1 MHYLGLDI
9 GGTKMAAVVM
19 NPTGEE
25 IARYR
30 RTTVKIDYPAFID
43 ELCDFVAEI
52 RTQSQQS
59 LSMGIALPGGISP
72 ASGKIKN
79 SNILVLNG
87 QDLKTD
93 LEQRLDT
100 AVVIANDANCFALSE
115 ACDGAG
121 KGAEVVFGITLG
133 TGCGGGMSVKQQI
146 YTGAWGN
153 AAECGHITL
162 PDYAEQQDGP
172 LAICYCGRQNCVE
185 SFVSGTGLAER
196 YFRLTGEQRSAPG
209 IIRLAQQGDPQA
221 LQQIARFKSQ
231 LARLLATIV
240 NIVDPNII
248 VIGGGLSNEPL
259 LLEGLA
265 EATGERVFTDRF
277 LTPIVVAQHG
287 DSSGMRG
294 AAWLA
299 IRSQND
305 RSFAG

>member
-19 NPTGEE
+19 NTSGEE
-25 IARYR
+25 LARYR
-30 RTTVKIDYPAFID
+30 RTTVKSDYPAFIA

-52 RTQSQQS
+52 REQSQQP
-59 LSMGIALPGGISP
+59 LAIGIALPGGISP
-72 ASGKIKN
+72 VSGKIKN

-87 QDLKTD
+87 EDLKSD
-93 LEQRLDT
+93 LQQRLAAT
-100 AVVIANDANCFALSE
+100 VVIANDANCFALSE

-121 KGAEVVFGITLG
+121 KGADVVFGITLG

-146 YTGAWGN
+146 FAGAWGN
-153 AAECGHITL
+153 AAECGHIQL
-162 PDYAEQQDGP
+162 PGYAERQDGP

-196 YFRLTGEQRSAPG
+196 YFRLTGEARTAPE
-209 IIRLAQQGDPQA
+209 IIRLAQQGETHE
-221 LQQIARFKSQ
+221 LQQISRFKSQ

-240 NIVDPNII
+240 NLVDPNII
-248 VIGGGLSNEPL
+248 VLGGGLSNEPL

-265 EATGERVFTDRF
+265 EATAGRVFTDQF

-299 IRSQND
+299 IRSRNCLEQ
-305 RSFAG
+305 